1 MKISIEYCGMWNYKP
16 MAVGLA
22 AELWEKLGVESELI
36 EGSKGIFDVCVDGQ
50 KIFSKY
56 DQDRF
61 PTLGEMSAVIEK
73 LKI

>member
-22 AELWEKLGVESELI
+22 AELREKLGVESELI

-56 DQDRF
+56 
-61 PTLGEMSAVIEK
+61 
-73 LKI
+73 